1 MHLFMGPGRTFLA
14 PEWAKD
20 HLGKSL
26 LLGFIPRPVSLI
38 VKPPARSEA
47 LRDLLC
53 YDLSIKQTIDFS
65 FNMAQIGKGQEKG
78 LESLWRP
85 ERLLLFKGLLGQLP
99 QGSRERSVEGDRSYS
114 AGSAGLH
121 PYSSG
126 TGST

>member
-1 MHLFMGPGRTFLA
+1 MGPRRTFLA

-47 LRDLLC
+47 LRDPLC
-53 YDLSIKQTIDFS
+53 YDMFIKQTLDFP
-65 FNMAQIGKGQEKG
+65 FNMAQIGKGQGKE

-85 ERLLLFKGLLGQLP
+85 ERLLLFKGLMG
-99 QGSRERSVEGDRSYS
+99 
-114 AGSAGLH
+114 
-121 PYSSG
+121 
-126 TGST
+126 